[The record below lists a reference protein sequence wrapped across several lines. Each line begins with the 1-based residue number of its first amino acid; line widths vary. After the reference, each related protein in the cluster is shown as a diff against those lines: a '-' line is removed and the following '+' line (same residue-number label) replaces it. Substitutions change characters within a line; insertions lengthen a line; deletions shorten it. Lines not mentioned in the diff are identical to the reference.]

1 MRGKGDFNA
10 KYILMKNIFQMA
22 EIMNVSVEIPEFK
35 QWRSGLQ
42 ALAAD
47 FLLLILEKEAQ

>member
-1 MRGKGDFNA
+1 
-10 KYILMKNIFQMA
+10 MKNIFQMA
-22 EIMNVSVEIPEFK
+22 EIMKVGVEAREFK
-35 QWRSGLQ
+35 WWRSGLQ